1 MTIEWRIWGRV
12 GASKWWYHLFI
23 PKQSNLFLIVMINFE
38 LQKWEWKPRISEI
51 SLLLPHIVQSW
62 VSHLS
67 SVTFHSSLF
76 PADLL
81 ASVYLLLIFG
91 RFPLPPLILSAWQIF
106 CLQEFRFAIASLFA
120 PRHFFSSSSS
130 SSFLSFFKEFAITS
144 PSWRLFF
151 IGPIVSSRQ
160 LIALLRSPV

>member
-1 MTIEWRIWGRV
+1 MTIGWRIWGRV

-91 RFPLPPLILSAWQIF
+91 RLPLPPLILSAWQIF
-106 CLQEFRFAIASLFA
+106 CLQEFRFALASLFT
-120 PRHFFSSSSS
+120 PRHYFFFFFWRVSFSFSSSSV
-130 SSFLSFFKEFAITS
+130 FLRSALYKVLAITS
-144 PSWRLFF
+144 PT
-151 IGPIVSSRQ
+151 
-160 LIALLRSPV
+160 